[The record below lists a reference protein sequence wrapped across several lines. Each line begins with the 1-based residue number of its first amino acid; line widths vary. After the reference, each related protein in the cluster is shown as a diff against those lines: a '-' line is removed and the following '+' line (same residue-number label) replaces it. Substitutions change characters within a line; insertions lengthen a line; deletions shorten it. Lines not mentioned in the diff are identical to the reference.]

1 MNEWMAAAKENNNKY
16 LIIVYDMEDKDY
28 YPVYV
33 DDDIEYI
40 LKNLKLS
47 IRRQEVKDIIKI

>member
-1 MNEWMAAAKENNNKY
+1 MAAAKENNNKY